1 MAGSIDKYQ
10 NDVISRASIQMSDFG
25 KFGDLEHVGDGFKDF
40 GNHLGENIHHLGDDA
55 LKGMEGVGN
64 IAVENLNYYRNYS
77 TQVIQ
82 NQISPSV

>member
-1 MAGSIDKYQ
+1 MAGSIDKAE
-10 NDVISRASIQMSDFG
+10 NDVISRASIQISDFG
-25 KFGDLEHVGDGFKDF
+25 KFGDLEHVGDGLKDF
-40 GNHLGENIHHLGDDA
+40 GNQLGHLGDDA

-64 IAVENLNYYRNYS
+64 IAVENLNFYRNYS